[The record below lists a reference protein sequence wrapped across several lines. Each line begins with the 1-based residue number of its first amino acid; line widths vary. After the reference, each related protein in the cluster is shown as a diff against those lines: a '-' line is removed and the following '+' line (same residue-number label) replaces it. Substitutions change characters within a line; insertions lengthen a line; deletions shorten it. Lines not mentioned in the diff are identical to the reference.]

1 MSNNSLHVAT
11 TSSTRRKNG
20 AIFLLQVSMGSWRN
34 CFFFA
39 RVRVLAAKL
48 PSSPFTICFDKEL
61 VSDVIDNK
69 ETASDLTLDSS
80 IAF

>member
-11 TSSTRRKNG
+11 TSPTRRKNG
-20 AIFLLQVSMGSWRN
+20 AIFLLRVSMGSWWN

-39 RVRVLAAKL
+39 RVRVLAKL
-48 PSSPFTICFDKEL
+48 PFSPFIVCFDKEL

-69 ETASDLTLDSS
+69 ETVSDLTLDSS